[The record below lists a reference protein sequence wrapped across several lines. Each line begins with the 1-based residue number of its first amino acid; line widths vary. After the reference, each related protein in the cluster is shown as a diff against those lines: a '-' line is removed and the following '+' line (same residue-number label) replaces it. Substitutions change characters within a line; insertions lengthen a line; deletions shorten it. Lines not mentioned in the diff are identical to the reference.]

1 MDTIVLFPQHHGW
14 LIECSGEW
22 RSRALIDNIQKLQNY
37 GLDLATWSPTM
48 SSSIIRYVSVCMHVC
63 MYSCLLCYCRPV
75 SPEIRGGEGI
85 LLTNARWC
93 RTEIVTENWELES
106 STKSQTLL
114 SNLQSSLVPE
124 TFCFVKKTRKTEEF
138 SNVIFFGNACFV
150 SVLADP

>member
-1 MDTIVLFPQHHGW
+1 MDTIALFPQHHGW

-93 RTEIVTENWELES
+93 RTEIVVTQKIENL
-106 STKSQTLL
+106 KAQP
-114 SNLQSSLVPE
+114 SLRHYCPICKVP
-124 TFCFVKKTRKTEEF
+124 
-138 SNVIFFGNACFV
+138 
-150 SVLADP
+150 